1 MKLRYTER
9 LTICTDF
16 PIIVPRVQIPPLLF
30 ISLLENA
37 FKHGVSYREDSF
49 IDVRIAQVDEGIL
62 FACKN
67 SKHAC
72 THDTHHGIGIE
83 NIKKRLHLLYGNNYT
98 FTTTEDDTSLPYF
111 TYNPSAIMKCLI
123 IDDEPLAL
131 TQLSGYIS
139 RIPFLTLVA
148 SCQDACQ
155 ASEILA
161 HTPVDL
167 LFADINMPDLNG
179 IDFVRS
185 LPNPPMVIFTTA
197 YSEYAIEGSGSMP
210 LII

>member
-1 MKLRYTER
+1 
-9 LTICTDF
+9 
-16 PIIVPRVQIPPLLF
+16 
-30 ISLLENA
+30 
-37 FKHGVSYREDSF
+37 
-49 IDVRIAQVDEGIL
+49 
-62 FACKN
+62 
-67 SKHAC
+67 
-72 THDTHHGIGIE
+72 
-83 NIKKRLHLLYGNNYT
+83 
-98 FTTTEDDTSLPYF
+98 
-111 TYNPSAIMKCLI
+111 MKCLI

-179 IDFVRS
+179 KILSARFRTLPWLS
-185 LPNPPMVIFTTA
+185 LLLHTRNML
-197 YSEYAIEGSGSMP
+197 SRDSGSMP

>member
-1 MKLRYTER
+1 
-9 LTICTDF
+9 
-16 PIIVPRVQIPPLLF
+16 
-30 ISLLENA
+30 
-37 FKHGVSYREDSF
+37 
-49 IDVRIAQVDEGIL
+49 
-62 FACKN
+62 
-67 SKHAC
+67 
-72 THDTHHGIGIE
+72 
-83 NIKKRLHLLYGNNYT
+83 
-98 FTTTEDDTSLPYF
+98 
-111 TYNPSAIMKCLI
+111 MKCLI

-167 LFADINMPDLNG
+167 LFADIKHAGPERYRFCPLTSEPSHGYLYYCILG
-179 IDFVRS
+179 I
-185 LPNPPMVIFTTA
+185 LP
-197 YSEYAIEGSGSMP
+197 SRGSGSMP